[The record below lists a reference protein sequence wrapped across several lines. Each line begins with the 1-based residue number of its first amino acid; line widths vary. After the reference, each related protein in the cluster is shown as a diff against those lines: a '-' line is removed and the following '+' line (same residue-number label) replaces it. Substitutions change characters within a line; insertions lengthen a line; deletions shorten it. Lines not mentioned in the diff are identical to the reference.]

1 MQPFTIGN
9 RLLPAAVSNN
19 ACSFKTLQTIL
30 NSLEE
35 ASAHFVE
42 PEEEVNIMLH
52 GGCIRF

>member
-42 PEEEVNIMLH
+42 PEEAVNIMLH